1 LVESPGFRF
10 ADAGV
15 DGDACGAKGFKPSAC
30 NFGIGIL
37 GGGDN
42 SGDPCI
48 EESQGAGAGT
58 AREIA
63 GFERDVSGGAA
74 GFFTGGFERD
84 DFGVV
89 APVILVEAFAD
100 DVAGVNDD
108 TTYGGIGACEADA
121 FARDCEGALHEAD
134 VAVVH
139 WLEAV
144 AAR

>member
-1 LVESPGFRF
+1 MVEPPGFRF
-10 ADAGV
+10 ADARV
-15 DGDACGAKGFKPSAC
+15 DGYARGAKGFKPSAC

-42 SGDPCI
+42 SGDACV
-48 EESQGAGAGT
+48 EESLGARAGT

-63 GFERDVSGGAA
+63 GFERDVSRGAA
-74 GFFTGGFERD
+74 GFFTSSFERD
-84 DFGVV
+84 NFGVV

-108 TTYGGIGACEADA
+108 ATYGGIGACEADA
-121 FARDCEGALHEAD
+121 FARDCEGALHEA
-134 VAVVH
+134 VVVVVH
-139 WLEAV
+139 WMEAV